1 MKNKLT
7 WGISNDKGKK
17 RIANCKNGKKGKKE
31 GEKQL
36 FYYIILK
43 ERFSL

>member
-17 RIANCKNGKKGKKE
+17 KIANCKN
-31 GEKQL
+31 EKRGRKREKNNY
-36 FYYIILK
+36 FIT
-43 ERFSL
+43 